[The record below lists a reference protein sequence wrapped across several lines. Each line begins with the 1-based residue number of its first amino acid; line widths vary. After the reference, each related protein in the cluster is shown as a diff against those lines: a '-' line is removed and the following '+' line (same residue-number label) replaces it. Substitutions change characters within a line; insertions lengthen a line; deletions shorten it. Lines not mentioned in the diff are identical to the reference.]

1 MPLQRKHDTYG
12 NNFKSLVLVTAAIP
26 VYEHELL
33 SGAISCVT
41 LLQFRYV
48 TSTYLI
54 SILHLIDDKMTVTG
68 VRL

>member
-1 MPLQRKHDTYG
+1 MPLQRKYDTYG
-12 NNFKSLVLVTAAIP
+12 NNLKSLVLVTAAIS

-33 SGAISCVT
+33 SEAISCVT
-41 LLQFRYV
+41 LLQFIYV

-54 SILHLIDDKMTVTG
+54 SILHPIDDKMTVTG